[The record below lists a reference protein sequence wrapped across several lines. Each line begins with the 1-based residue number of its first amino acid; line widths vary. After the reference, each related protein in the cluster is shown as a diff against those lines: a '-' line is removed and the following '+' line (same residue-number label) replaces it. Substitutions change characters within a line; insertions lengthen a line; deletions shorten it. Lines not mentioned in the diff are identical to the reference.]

1 MYLKN
6 HEKSSSMDENIL
18 SGSLGSL
25 DISRKIIEHDA
36 FVQIRKSSVDPY
48 NRLHSI
54 DEDSVFVRVVYAH
67 YHDESREYPL
77 LGS

>member
-1 MYLKN
+1 MYPHN
-6 HEKSSSMDENIL
+6 HEKSSSVDENIL

-25 DISRKIIEHDA
+25 DIGRKIIEHDA

-54 DEDSVFVRVVYAH
+54 NEDSGFVRVVYEY